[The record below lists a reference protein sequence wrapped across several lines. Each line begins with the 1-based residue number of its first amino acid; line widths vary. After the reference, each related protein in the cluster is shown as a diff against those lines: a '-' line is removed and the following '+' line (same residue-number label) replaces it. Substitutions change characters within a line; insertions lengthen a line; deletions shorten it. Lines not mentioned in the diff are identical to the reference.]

1 MSTKTTFKR
10 IALVAVASLGFG
22 VLTSVAP
29 ANAAAGTSLAA
40 NNVTVVSITPFAVTT
55 ATGTAVTHAPTFAVA
70 TNGKVGDKIVFTV
83 AVASAP
89 VGSTATATLTAGTA
103 TAAREYSL
111 AQGAQSTASTAS
123 VTATFSATAGTEAL
137 VGTAGN
143 AIGTVSFTPDI
154 PGEYQLTVTATS
166 YAVAALTTAIT
177 NSGVGKLGV
186 YASGVGASVASSGI
200 GSLSA
205 AAVTGGQARINFVPA
220 LGATPATALAANTS
234 YTVTSSGV
242 GSIINS
248 TGSFAVL
255 GTDGAGANHAQT
267 NAGGS
272 IATPSTGF
280 AQPTSASAGYA
291 SGATLGTGST
301 TTPFEFII
309 TTSSAVAGTQVLTF
323 SEISATTGAPTLLGT
338 QTIVWSSTASS
349 ASAAL
354 SSAFIGTG
362 QAACSTSDATASALR
377 FSSALGTAAANICVT
392 LRDTNGVAINGQS
405 LSVTVSGPG
414 LVKIENNHSGTVAAG
429 DARVAAL
436 TATDMAS
443 SNVAQIGINSD
454 GTAGVST
461 ITISQGTTVIATKT
475 LTFYGD
481 VATLTAT
488 QNYAI
493 ARSGITA
500 ATLATTA
507 TANLLGSTT
516 SADTGLTVATAPA
529 VTIVAKDA
537 GGNVVPGVTV
547 TAVIADATV
556 LSSVEIAE
564 AAGAAST
571 IGAAGRGTFLAAVRS
586 AIGGVS
592 GKSTT
597 VTFRTPNPAV
607 PGAFI
612 TADPVTFTLGGTK
625 TGGTVTMTTG
635 KATYEPGERMVLTIK
650 ALDASGNKVYDG
662 VATGTP
668 SASKNV
674 AGIAAGEFVNGEY
687 ILGDGATEFLYAPTV
702 SGSFTLTLATGTA
715 TGATTTA
722 TATVGD
728 DAATTAAA
736 AAGDAAAEATDA
748 ANAATDAANAAAEAA
763 DAATAAAQD
772 AADAVAALST
782 SVTAMVDSLRKQI
795 TSLTNLVIKIQRKV
809 RA

>member
-29 ANAAAGTSLAA
+29 ANAGAGTSLTADEIA
-40 NNVTVVSITPFAVTT
+40 VVIATPFSATTSSGTAITKAVTFTTDGTNADDGDKVTFT
-55 ATGTAVTHAPTFAVA
+55 ATVA
-70 TNGKVGDKIVFTV
+70 TK
-83 AVASAP
+83 P
-89 VGSTATATLTAGTA
+89 VGSTATPTLTVGTA
-103 TAAREYSL
+103 TTGEGYSI
-111 AQGAQSTASTAS
+111 AQGTQASATATAS
-123 VTATFSATAGTEAL
+123 VTLTVTTQADFLAQTASV
-137 VGTAGN
+137 VGSLG
-143 AIGTVSFTPDI
+143 FTPDV
-154 PGEYQLTVTATS
+154 PGKYKLTVTAVS
-166 YAVAALTTAIT
+166 YASAALTTAIT
-177 NSGVGKLGV
+177 NADVANYSV
-186 YASGVGASVASSGI
+186 YASGVGASVGSSGI
-200 GSLSA
+200 GNISA
-205 AAVTGGQARINFVPA
+205 TAVTGGQARINFVPA
-220 LGATPATALAANTS
+220 LGATPATALAANS
-234 YTVTSSGV
+234 VYTVTSSGV

-255 GTDGAGANHAQT
+255 PTNSAGASDSMTAT
-267 NAGGS
+267 TGT
-272 IATPSTGF
+272 IASTGTGF
-280 AQPTSASAGYA
+280 AQPTSSTAGYA

-309 TTSSAVAGTQVLTF
+309 TTSSATAGTQVLTF
-323 SEISATTGAPTLLGT
+323 AGISATTGAPTLLGT

-362 QAACSTSDATASALR
+362 AGATCATADATASALR
-377 FSSALGTAAANICVT
+377 FSSTAGAVANICVT

-405 LSVTVSGPG
+405 VSATVSGPG
-414 LVKIENNHSGTVAAG
+414 LIIAENDQNGVATG
-429 DARVAAL
+429 NARVAAL
-436 TATDMAS
+436 TATQMGS
-443 SNVAQIGINSD
+443 TNGFQVGIASD
-454 GTAGVST
+454 GTDGVST
-461 ITISQGTTVIATKT
+461 ITIYQGTTVIATKT

-537 GGNVVPGVTV
+537 NGNVVPGVTV

-556 LSSVEIAE
+556 ISSVEIAE

-597 VTFRTPNPAV
+597 VTFRTPDPAT
-607 PGAFI
+607 PGGFI
-612 TADPVTFTLGGTK
+612 SATPVTFTLGGTK
-625 TGGTVTMTTG
+625 TGGTVTMTAG

-795 TSLTNLVIKIQRKV
+795 TSLTNLVIKIQKKV

>member
-10 IALVAVASLGFG
+10 VALATVAAMGFG
-22 VLTSVAP
+22 LLSVAP
-29 ANAAAGTSLAA
+29 ANADLTANECTALTATPFYVTGAVGTTVTNAITVTAAAGD
-40 NNVTVVSITPFAVTT
+40 
-55 ATGTAVTHAPTFAVA
+55 
-70 TNGKVGDKIVFTV
+70 VGDACTIT
-83 AVASAP
+83 ASVVVRP
-89 VGSTATATLTAGTA
+89 VGSTALPTLAAGTA
-103 TAAREYSL
+103 ANANYTL
-111 AQGAQSTASTAS
+111 A
-123 VTATFSATAGTEAL
+123 AGTTAQAVVLTKAGVPATQTGEAFATL
-137 VGTAGN
+137 
-143 AIGTVSFTPDI
+143 SFTPDV
-154 PGEYQLTVTATS
+154 PGRYQFLLTPVVKALGD
-166 YAVAALTTAIT
+166 AALTASTGLAE
-177 NSGVGKLGV
+177 LQV
-186 YASGVGASVASSGI
+186 YATGIAASVASSGI
-200 GSLSA
+200 GNTSA
-205 AAVTGGQARINFVPA
+205 TAVSGGQARVNFGPPLASNA
-220 LGATPATALAANTS
+220 LTANTV

-242 GSIINS
+242 GAIINS
-248 TGSFAVL
+248 TGTRVSVVPADATGLNEAVAAL
-255 GTDGAGANHAQT
+255 SGD
-267 NAGGS
+267 
-272 IATPSTGF
+272 IATPGNGF
-280 AQPTSASAGYA
+280 AQPTSSTAGYA
-291 SGATLGTGST
+291 SGATLGNGAT
-301 TTPFEFII
+301 TLPIEFII

-323 SEISATTGAPTLLGT
+323 SAISATTGAPTLLGT

-362 QAACSTSDATASALR
+362 QAACATADATASALR
-377 FSSALGTAAANICVT
+377 FSSALSTRAANICVT

-414 LVKIENNHSGTVAAG
+414 LVIMEADHGTVAAG
-429 DARVAAL
+429 SARVAAL

-443 SNVAQIGINSD
+443 SNLAQIGINSD
-454 GTAGVST
+454 GTEGVST
-461 ITISQGTTVIATKT
+461 ITISQGSTVIATKT

-507 TANLLGSTT
+507 TANKLGSAT

-537 GGNVVPGVTV
+537 GGNFVPGVTV

-556 LSSVEIAE
+556 ISSVEITE
-564 AAGAAST
+564 AAGAALT
-571 IGAAGRGTFLAAVRS
+571 IGAAGGGTFLAAVRS

-612 TADPVTFTLGGTK
+612 TADAVTFTLGGAK
-625 TGGTVTMTTG
+625 TGGTVTMTTD
-635 KATYEPGERMVLTIK
+635 KATYEPGERMIITYK

-668 SASKNV
+668 SASKSV
-674 AGIAAGEFVNGEY
+674 SGLAGGEFVNGELIY
-687 ILGDGATEFLYAPTV
+687 GDGASTEFQYAPTV
-702 SGSFTLTLATGTA
+702 SGPFTLTLVTGTA
-715 TGATTTA
+715 TGATISG
-722 TATVGD
+722 TATVAD
-728 DAATTAAA
+728 DAATTASSAA
-736 AAGDAAAEATDA
+736 ADAAAEATDA

-782 SVTAMVDSLRKQI
+782 SVTAMVDALRKQI
-795 TSLTNLVIKIQRKV
+795 TSLTNLVIKIQKKV
-809 RA
+809 KA